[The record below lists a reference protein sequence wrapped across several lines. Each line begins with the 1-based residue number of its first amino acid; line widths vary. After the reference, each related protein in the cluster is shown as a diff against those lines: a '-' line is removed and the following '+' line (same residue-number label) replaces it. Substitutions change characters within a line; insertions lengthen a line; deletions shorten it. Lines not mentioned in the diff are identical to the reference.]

1 MMQLIGML
9 DSPFV
14 RRTAISLQLL
24 GLPFESRPIS
34 VFRQMDEF
42 RRFNPVVKAPTL
54 VLVDGTALMDS
65 NLIFQH
71 AESLAGPARSLW
83 PAAPAERVRALRLTG
98 LALAACEKAVQL
110 VYERELRP
118 LEKRHEPWADRVRG
132 QLLAAWEAIEAD
144 MRGAALPA
152 PAGGQAIGQ
161 PGLTIAV
168 TWHFTQ
174 ALLPGVLAAGDFPLQ
189 AAHSAHAEAL
199 PAFMDWSHA

>member
-24 GLPFESRPIS
+24 GLAFESRPIS
-34 VFRQMDEF
+34 VFRQVDEF

-54 VLVDGTALMDS
+54 VLDDGTALMDS
-65 NLIFQH
+65 SLILQH
-71 AESLAGPARSLW
+71 AEALAGPARSLW

-118 LEKRHEPWADRVRG
+118 ADKRHAPWTDRVHG
-132 QLLAAWEAIEAD
+132 QVLAAWEAIEAE
-144 MRGAALPA
+144 MRRAALPVA
-152 PAGGQAIGQ
+152 AGGQPIGQ
-161 PGLTIAV
+161 AGLTIAV
-168 TWHFTQ
+168 VWHFTQ
-174 ALLPGVLAAGDFPLQ
+174 TLLPGVVAPGDFPLQ
-189 AAHSAHAEAL
+189 AAHSAQAEAL
-199 PAFMDWSHA
+199 PAFAAWPHG